1 MHRTVCS
8 LFLAYF
14 LLFYRGLLYVM
25 TGGCPTGKRKTHTC
39 THMCTHTHTYT
50 HTCTHTHIHTH
61 IHTHTRTHTHTRA
74 CAHTHTLA
82 YTCILSS
89 PCRHKFLCSHRATC
103 NTSNESICNLTVN
116 QFIGVY
122 GGLTGA
128 VILFSCART
137 LVFVLL
143 ILRSSRLLHD
153 KMFAAILRSP
163 VLFFDTNPV
172 GRVAAVL

>member
-1 MHRTVCS
+1 MWWLVVVQLVSAKHTR
-8 LFLAYF
+8 A
-14 LLFYRGLLYVM
+14 
-25 TGGCPTGKRKTHTC
+25 HTC